1 MIPNQSM
8 NQNGNNIL
16 AMNQNMMNEFYQKM
30 LKSNFE
36 PNTMN
41 MMLQMSQNLM
51 LMNFNQNQMK
61 GYIQN
66 EDYYKIIHQNPLSEK
81 NLNKSQ
87 KNLSLFFNGIT
98 DFKKNIPKYGNKIL
112 INYYNLEKIELYL
125 DLDLNIEKLISIIF
139 GSIFFYSHTIKIYKR
154 TKNDQT
160 TEWITMNPFEYYNI
174 SDIFSPKT
182 FFLEYKN
189 KNLFDLSNKTGKE
202 IGLKDGEEILL
213 KLNKNFKDEL
223 VSLPLDGT
231 YLPIKLDSFNLLFP
245 TFDEESTEQ
254 VKKRL

>member
-1 MIPNQSM
+1 
-8 NQNGNNIL
+8 
-16 AMNQNMMNEFYQKM
+16 
-30 LKSNFE
+30 
-36 PNTMN
+36 
-41 MMLQMSQNLM
+41 
-51 LMNFNQNQMK
+51 
-61 GYIQN
+61 
-66 EDYYKIIHQNPLSEK
+66 
-81 NLNKSQ
+81 
-87 KNLSLFFNGIT
+87 
-98 DFKKNIPKYGNKIL
+98 
-112 INYYNLEKIELYL
+112 
-125 DLDLNIEKLISIIF
+125 
-139 GSIFFYSHTIKIYKR
+139 
-154 TKNDQT
+154 
-160 TEWITMNPFEYYNI
+160 MNPFEYYNI

>member
-112 INYYNLEKIELYL
+112 INYYI
-125 DLDLNIEKLISIIF
+125 
-139 GSIFFYSHTIKIYKR
+139 
-154 TKNDQT
+154 
-160 TEWITMNPFEYYNI
+160 
-174 SDIFSPKT
+174 
-182 FFLEYKN
+182 
-189 KNLFDLSNKTGKE
+189 
-202 IGLKDGEEILL
+202 
-213 KLNKNFKDEL
+213 
-223 VSLPLDGT
+223 
-231 YLPIKLDSFNLLFP
+231 
-245 TFDEESTEQ
+245 
-254 VKKRL
+254 